1 MAALSQHGPASSA
14 HSTAPF
20 PYFSRLNRHAYDCW
34 CCGQSDASSSTTDSQ
49 PAHHAP
55 CFPSSAESLDLS
67 RLAENSS
74 SLVLRL
80 DSEEQAD
87 LWYRHLQQAQQAM
100 RELAGEGTAQL
111 LPDWE
116 EASSTVSGAEAEE
129 ASAGLA
135 ASQVLLSACLASQ

>member
-1 MAALSQHGPASSA
+1 M
-14 HSTAPF
+14 
-20 PYFSRLNRHAYDCW
+20 
-34 CCGQSDASSSTTDSQ
+34 
-49 PAHHAP
+49 
-55 CFPSSAESLDLS
+55 S